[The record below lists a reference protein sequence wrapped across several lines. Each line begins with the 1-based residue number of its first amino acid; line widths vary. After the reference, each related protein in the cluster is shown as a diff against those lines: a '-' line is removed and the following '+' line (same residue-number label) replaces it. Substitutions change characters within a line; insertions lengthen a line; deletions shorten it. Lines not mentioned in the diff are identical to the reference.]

1 MRADRIGY
9 FGKVPARADFVK
21 LAHDPAAIGMLD
33 AWLAQVMTLLPSDAR
48 WRFHYD
54 AMAPVSFALVGP
66 ARHHA
71 VAGHLLASHD
81 QSGRRFPFLATRTLA
96 VSDPAAFVARCPLA
110 FAPLWVFLEEIC
122 PKVLGEGDPAAY
134 LQAIADSAIGLG
146 DEAALARWMEHGTI
160 ASLDGLLG
168 RAVSSAS
175 ANASAARLVLALG
188 LLLQPVMHSQPAEL
202 HKSLVLPLPHNAS
215 ARYPVAAFW
224 LELITPFLRR
234 AQFDLALFITRQ
246 EERPVLVVG
255 FCAALAETLRAVID
269 PLVGAELQ
277 VRLLDTDWID
287 EQLQFDADVRQLS
300 SHLAQPDLPL
310 SLARDLFMKTFI
322 GA

>member
-1 MRADRIGY
+1 MRPDRIGY

-21 LAHDPAAIGMLD
+21 LAHDPAAISMLD

-96 VSDPAAFVARCPLA
+96 VNDPAAFVSRCPVA

-122 PKVLGEGDPAAY
+122 PKVLVEADPTAY
-134 LQAIADSAIGLG
+134 LAAIADSAIGLG
-146 DEAALARWMEHGTI
+146 DDALFPRWMDGGTVG
-160 ASLDGLLG
+160 SLDAMLG
-168 RAVSSAS
+168 GCGV
-175 ANASAARLVLALG
+175 ARLVLALG
-188 LLLQPVMHSQPAEL
+188 LLLQPVMHSQPNTL
-202 HKSLVLPLPHNAS
+202 DKSLVLPLPLEAS

-224 LELITPFLRR
+224 LELIAPFLRR
-234 AQFDLALFITRQ
+234 AGFDLALFLTRQ
-246 EERPVLVVG
+246 DERPVLVVG
-255 FCAALAETLRAVID
+255 FCAALAETLRAMID

-277 VRLLDTDWID
+277 VRLNHTAWID
-287 EQLQFDADVRQLS
+287 EQLQFDADVRALA

-310 SLARDLFMKTFI
+310 VLARELFMKTFI

>member
-1 MRADRIGY
+1 MRPDRIGY

-21 LAHDPAAIGMLD
+21 LAHDPAAISMLD

-71 VAGHLLASHD
+71 VAGHLLASRD
-81 QSGRRFPFLATRTLA
+81 QSGRRFPFLATRTVA
-96 VSDPAAFVARCPLA
+96 VSDPAAFVARCPVA

-122 PKVLGEGDPAAY
+122 PRVLEETDPAAC
-134 LQAIADSAIGLG
+134 LAAIADSAIGLG
-146 DEAALARWMEHGTI
+146 DDAAFARWIESGTVG
-160 ASLDGLLG
+160 SLDALLG
-168 RAVSSAS
+168 GCGV
-175 ANASAARLVLALG
+175 ARLVLALG
-188 LLLQPVMHSQPAEL
+188 LLLQPVMHSQPDTL
-202 HKSLVLPLPHNAS
+202 DKSLVLPLPLEAS

-224 LELITPFLRR
+224 LGLIAPFLRR
-234 AQFDLALFITRQ
+234 AGFDLALFLTRQ
-246 EERPVLVVG
+246 DERPVLVVG
-255 FCAALAETLRAVID
+255 FCAALAETLRAMID

-277 VRLLDTDWID
+277 VRLHHTAWID
-287 EQLQFDADVRQLS
+287 EQLQFDADVRALA

-310 SLARDLFMKTFI
+310 VLARELFMKTFI

>member
-96 VSDPAAFVARCPLA
+96 VNDPAAFVARCPLA

-146 DEAALARWMEHGTI
+146 DDALLTRWMEQGTL
-160 ASLDGLLG
+160 ASLDAALG
-168 RAVSSAS
+168 RCG
-175 ANASAARLVLALG
+175 AARLVLALG

-202 HKSLVLPLPHNAS
+202 HKSLVLPLPHDAA

-224 LELITPFLRR
+224 LELIAPFLRR

-246 EERPVLVVG
+246 EEQPVLVVG

-269 PLVGAELQ
+269 PLVGAEQQ
-277 VRLLDTDWID
+277 VRLLETGWID
-287 EQLQFDADVRQLS
+287 EQLQFDADVRQLA

-310 SLARDLFMKTFI
+310 SLARELFMKTFI

>member
-122 PKVLGEGDPAAY
+122 PKVLGEGDPTAY

-160 ASLDGLLG
+160 ASLDALLDRCG
-168 RAVSSAS
+168 V
-175 ANASAARLVLALG
+175 ARLVLALG

-202 HKSLVLPLPHNAS
+202 HKSLVLPLPHNPS

>member
-1 MRADRIGY
+1 MRPDRIGY

-21 LAHDPAAIGMLD
+21 LAHDPAAISMLD

-81 QSGRRFPFLATRTLA
+81 QSGRRFPFLATRTVA
-96 VSDPAAFVARCPLA
+96 VSDPAAFVARCPVA

-122 PKVLGEGDPAAY
+122 PRVLEEADPAAC
-134 LQAIADSAIGLG
+134 LAAIADSAIGVG
-146 DEAALARWMEHGTI
+146 DDAAFARWIESGTVG
-160 ASLDGLLG
+160 SLDALLG
-168 RAVSSAS
+168 GCGV
-175 ANASAARLVLALG
+175 ARLVLALG
-188 LLLQPVMHSQPAEL
+188 LLLQPVMHSQPDTL
-202 HKSLVLPLPHNAS
+202 DKSLVLPLPLEAS

-224 LELITPFLRR
+224 LELIAPFLRR
-234 AQFDLALFITRQ
+234 AGFDLALFLTRQ
-246 EERPVLVVG
+246 DERPVLVVG
-255 FCAALAETLRAVID
+255 FCAALAETLRAMID

-277 VRLLDTDWID
+277 VRLHHTAWID
-287 EQLQFDADVRQLS
+287 EQLQFDADVRALA

-310 SLARDLFMKTFI
+310 ALARELFMKTFI

>member
-96 VSDPAAFVARCPLA
+96 VADPAAFVARCPLA

-146 DEAALARWMEHGTI
+146 DEAALARWMEQGTV
-160 ASLDGLLG
+160 ASLDSLLD
-168 RAVSSAS
+168 RTLTR
-175 ANASAARLVLALG
+175 ASAARMVLALG
-188 LLLQPVMHSQPAEL
+188 LLLQPVMHSQPAAL
-202 HKSLVLPLPHNAS
+202 HKSLVLPLPHDAA

-224 LELITPFLRR
+224 LELIAPFLRR

-246 EERPVLVVG
+246 DGRPVLVVG
-255 FCAALAETLRAVID
+255 FCAALAETLRATID
-269 PLVGAELQ
+269 PLVGAEFQ
-277 VRLLDTDWID
+277 VRLADTDWID

-310 SLARDLFMKTFI
+310 SLARELFMKTFI

>member
-146 DEAALARWMEHGTI
+146 DEARLARWMEHGTI
-160 ASLDGLLG
+160 ASLD
-168 RAVSSAS
+168 AS
-175 ANASAARLVLALG
+175 LDRCGVARLVLALG

-202 HKSLVLPLPHNAS
+202 HKSLVLPLPHDAS

>member
-96 VSDPAAFVARCPLA
+96 VGDPAAFVARCPLA

-122 PKVLGEGDPAAY
+122 PKVLGDDDPAAY

-160 ASLDGLLG
+160 ASLDALLERCG
-168 RAVSSAS
+168 V
-175 ANASAARLVLALG
+175 ARLVLALG

-202 HKSLVLPLPHNAS
+202 HKSLVLPLPRNAA
-215 ARYPVAAFW
+215 ARFSVAGFW
-224 LELITPFLRR
+224 LELIVPFLRR

-269 PLVGAELQ
+269 PLVGAEQQ
-277 VRLLDTDWID
+277 VRLLDTAWID

-300 SHLAQPDLPL
+300 SHLAQSDLPL

>member
-9 FGKVPARADFVK
+9 FGKLPARADFVK

-54 AMAPVSFALVGP
+54 ALAPVSFALVGP

-81 QSGRRFPFLATRTLA
+81 QSGRRFPFLATRTLTVA
-96 VSDPAAFVARCPLA
+96 DPAAFVANCPVA
-110 FAPLWVFLEEIC
+110 FAPLWEFLQTIC
-122 PKVLGEGDPAAY
+122 PKVLADADPTAS

-146 DEAALARWMEHGTI
+146 DADAYLHWLEAGTLG
-160 ASLDGLLG
+160 SLDALLG
-168 RAVSSAS
+168 GCGVE
-175 ANASAARLVLALG
+175 RLVLALG
-188 LLLQPVMHSQPAEL
+188 LLLQPVMRSQPATL
-202 HKSLVLPLPHNAS
+202 DKSLVLPLPLDAA

-224 LELITPFLRR
+224 LGLIAPFLRR
-234 AQFDLALFITRQ
+234 AGFDLALFITHQ
-246 EERPVLVVG
+246 DERPVLVVG
-255 FCAALAETLRAVID
+255 FCAALADTLRAMID

-277 VRLLDTDWID
+277 VRLRHTGWID
-287 EQLQFDADVRQLS
+287 EQLQLDPDVRALASQ
-300 SHLAQPDLPL
+300 LAQPDLPL
-310 SLARDLFMKTFI
+310 SLARELFMTTFI

>member
-160 ASLDGLLG
+160 ASLDGLLDRCG
-168 RAVSSAS
+168 VV
-175 ANASAARLVLALG
+175 RLVLALG

-202 HKSLVLPLPHNAS
+202 HKSLVLPLPHDAS

-246 EERPVLVVG
+246 EERPVMVVG